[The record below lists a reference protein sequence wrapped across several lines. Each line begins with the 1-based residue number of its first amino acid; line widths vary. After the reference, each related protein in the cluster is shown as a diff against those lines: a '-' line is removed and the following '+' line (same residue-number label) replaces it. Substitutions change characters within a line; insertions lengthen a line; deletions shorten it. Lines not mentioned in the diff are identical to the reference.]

1 MATNQSGFQQK
12 RKLMIEQNNSD
23 EEINS
28 KYL

>member
-1 MATNQSGFQQK
+1 MATNQSGIQQK